1 MTTSVIRTLTL
12 VSLMRPVI
20 RPCLMLLVVVLASGR
35 ARGGAATAAV
45 VWQPA
50 GVGLPVWMA
59 GCWAGQRGGER
70 FLERWIVADPLTLL
84 SVAHTTKDGR
94 MTAFEFLRVTV
105 RDGKVLY
112 IAQPN
117 GRTPTEFTATSI
129 TADRIVFENPAH
141 DFPKR
146 VIYQRKTA
154 DWLSASID
162 GGSETA
168 NRVVYEMAR
177 QPCEGGRQ
185 D

>member
-1 MTTSVIRTLTL
+1 MTHV
-12 VSLMRPVI
+12 
-20 RPCLMLLVVVLASGR
+20 LLVFTALVVQSAPQDVPTWL
-35 ARGGAATAAV
+35 
-45 VWQPA
+45 
-50 GVGLPVWMA
+50 A

-70 FLERWIVADPLTLL
+70 FFERWIPADPSTLL

-112 IAQPN
+112 IAQPG
-117 GRTPTEFTATSI
+117 GRPPTEFTATSV
-129 TADRIVFENPAH
+129 TADRVVFENPAH

-146 VIYQRKTA
+146 VIYQRKGA

-177 QPCEGGRQ
+177 QPCEGERR